1 MDEEQKAALVK
12 AIGKTIASRRGQAG
26 LSQEAVA
33 EALGIS
39 REAVSRIETGAAV
52 PSVVRLAQLAEIFDC
67 GLDALIVEASNRKAD
82 QAQRIAEML
91 DGLTPEKREILMG
104 VIQQVISGFVTR

>member
-12 AIGKTIASRRGQAG
+12 AIGKAIASRRGQAG
-26 LSQEAVA
+26 LSQETVA

-91 DGLTPEKREILMG
+91 DRLTLEKREILMG
-104 VIQQVISGFVTR
+104 VIQQVINGFGM